1 MNNCQN
7 KIGNSGHVN
16 KLIIIFGMQIRNS
29 IWNIEM
35 LFIHSKVQLIIYL
48 DSNEDYSHLEAWYYY

>member
-16 KLIIIFGMQIRNS
+16 KPIIIFGMQIRNS